1 MNEEELKKEIIF
13 SFNNNQFSK
22 VLELTKKIEKKDRP
36 PALENIIGISIYNN
50 KKYTEKELNDAFE
63 CFERAFLK
71 DKNSEHGLNGLINII
86 KLGTKVSQIL
96 NNFSIFLYKASKFYK
111 NIEKENEKNEEFL
124 KAGIILFSYLL
135 DELKLKDITKKIFES
150 NIQSNFLR
158 GLTIFENNYYYEW
171 SQSNHLDFARKNSKF
186 FSKLEIKDIKNI
198 DYKAN
203 KKINLG
209 FVGNDF
215 EKNHSISFFIKDTLK
230 YINKEKFKIFIF
242 SLSKKNLNDE
252 SQNELRNLSEEWFDV
267 EDLDN
272 LNLAKIIQKQK
283 INILVDLMG
292 YTKPQRL
299 EIFNSRVAPKQISW
313 LAYCNTSGL
322 DTMDYLISDENL
334 ILDEEEKLYS
344 EKIIKLPNVWNSH
357 SGFNYERTFNDLP
370 CFNNKNFTFG
380 SFNNFRKISNEV
392 VETWSQILKNI
403 PNSKLILKS
412 STACDSGSLLSKFK
426 NYQVD
431 HKIVILKKFDYFNKQ
446 DHINLYRKID
456 LSLDTFPY
464 NGVTTTFESLWMN
477 VPVLVMKGFNFNSRC
492 GESIMKN
499 INLENFISENR
510 EQYVSKALM
519 FSKDREILKKTRE
532 KIFKD
537 LKSSPLFNTKDFA
550 KDFNDVLLKIYNS

>member
-1 MNEEELKKEIIF
+1 MNEDLKKEIIF
-13 SFNNNQFSK
+13 SFKNNQFSK

-150 NIQSNFLR
+150 DIQSKFLR

-171 SQSNHLDFARKNSKF
+171 NQLNHLEFARKNSKW
-186 FSKLEIKDIKNI
+186 FSKLEIEDIKNI
-198 DYKAN
+198 EYKIN

-209 FVGNDF
+209 FLGNDF
-215 EKNHSISFFIKDTLK
+215 EKNHSITFFIKDTLR
-230 YINKEKFKIFIF
+230 YLNKEKFKIFIF

-252 SQNELRNLSEEWFDV
+252 SQNELRNLSEEWFDI

-283 INILVDLMG
+283 IDILVDLMG

-322 DTMDYLISDENL
+322 DTMDYLIADENL
-334 ILDEEEKLYS
+334 ILDEEEKFYS
-344 EKIIKLPNVWNSH
+344 EKIIKLPSVWNSH

-370 CFNNKNFTFG
+370 CFFACRTISNFFIFDIVG
-380 SFNNFRKISNEV
+380 SRFLFIRLLRKI
-392 VETWSQILKNI
+392 ILTFVFLTLSI
-403 PNSKLILKS
+403 NSFAPGTNSAI
-412 STACDSGSLLSKFK
+412 SKFTHTD
-426 NYQVD
+426 Q
-431 HKIVILKKFDYFNKQ
+431 LSG
-446 DHINLYRKID
+446 LYDSFLCTK
-456 LSLDTFPY
+456 
-464 NGVTTTFESLWMN
+464 
-477 VPVLVMKGFNFNSRC
+477 
-492 GESIMKN
+492 SI
-499 INLENFISENR
+499 
-510 EQYVSKALM
+510 
-519 FSKDREILKKTRE
+519 
-532 KIFKD
+532 
-537 LKSSPLFNTKDFA
+537 
-550 KDFNDVLLKIYNS
+550 